1 MYEIVLIVVDP
12 VLENNS
18 WKQISTISATGNA
31 KNIWKIGDTKK
42 VVLQNA
48 PYKGNTYDAFI
59 VDFPNRIWFQIG
71 KYFGRDFALF
81 QNTPDYAYNFIQGT
95 PQGGWGSSAL
105 RETCKKI
112 INYLPSELKKYLH
125 NETIWS
131 DNNSIQGEFHASVTT
146 DKLFVLAIYEATG
159 ARIAMSSQEYQHQR
173 YCDYYKAGNS
183 RVAFSSE
190 SSTTKI
196 QWLTRTPNTISS
208 TYNSCWVVNENGE
221 DMAQFVTYDCGIRP
235 VFSI

>member
-1 MYEIVLIVVDP
+1 MYKIVLVVVDP

-71 KYFGRDFALF
+71 KYFGRDFALY
-81 QNTPDYAYNFIQGT
+81 QNSTAYAYNFSQGT
-95 PQGGWGSSAL
+95 PAGGWGSSEL
-105 RETCKKI
+105 RRTCKEI
-112 INYLPSELKKYLH
+112 INYLPSDLKNYLY

-131 DNNSIQGEFHASVTT
+131 DNNGIRGEYHVSVTT

-159 ARIAMSSQEYQHQR
+159 AFYSQEYHHQR

-196 QWLTRTPNTISS
+196 QWLTRTPITDSS
-208 TYNSCWVVNENGE
+208 AYNNCWVVDEKGNEL
-221 DMAQFVTYDCGIRP
+221 AQFVTYICGIRP
-235 VFSI
+235 VFCI